1 MTDSRNFV
9 TLAFLTNG
17 TNTAN
22 LAKEFVV
29 FHTNA
34 HYYGVDA
41 NGDKFYN
48 LTVISGGEL
57 TTVTLTETQYTDVC
71 ALGVGFYSYANDG
84 KTLTYKS
91 FETEWVDVAVWAD
104 GTVYETA
111 TGKGYTYN
119 SDVNFW
125 TLDIAAGQ
133 AWDYV
138 MTTGIDQKAV
148 IITNNRGQATDIYI
162 VDGTVSSIATANA
175 KYEALP
181 NNDRTTADGDS
192 DDVTYVMDY
201 GTGMTYTFARENGK
215 VTNAIEAQGVQ
226 TDAVNS
232 IKVQGV
238 DAKLT
243 GGKGTQADP
252 YTYVAEITAQ
262 QKADTSV
269 DLLSVVAKTT
279 SADMKVTG
287 GNGTTM
293 GSGSNGTWTY
303 NETPKGMSAAPENY
317 HFYMI
322 VDGVYYEI
330 TCKSVAATFEVGSVA
345 DLTAAL
351 AKAVDGDTIVMKAGT
366 YTLTDKVSVSKGV
379 TIQGEGNVII
389 NAASGANAFYMEVG
403 TGKTA
408 TLKGLNLVANGTHAV
423 QMVAHCAGNVVIE
436 NCQFTATSTGYGI
449 YKNAAGNL
457 TVTGCKFVSLP
468 VAIGTDCAW
477 STLNITSNDFTGCT
491 EALGLTSSS
500 MAATLSDIQSAMT
513 ANNSN
518 VNAGMVKSY

>member
-1 MTDSRNFV
+1 
-9 TLAFLTNG
+9 
-17 TNTAN
+17 
-22 LAKEFVV
+22 
-29 FHTNA
+29 
-34 HYYGVDA
+34 
-41 NGDKFYN
+41 
-48 LTVISGGEL
+48 
-57 TTVTLTETQYTDVC
+57 
-71 ALGVGFYSYANDG
+71 
-84 KTLTYKS
+84 
-91 FETEWVDVAVWAD
+91 
-104 GTVYETA
+104 
-111 TGKGYTYN
+111 
-119 SDVNFW
+119 
-125 TLDIAAGQ
+125 
-133 AWDYV
+133 

-279 SADMKVTG
+279 SADMKVMG
-287 GNGTTM
+287 GSFAGTTM

-303 NETPKGMSAAPENY
+303 NETPKGMASAPEAY

-408 TLKGLNLVANGTHAV
+408 TLKGLNLIADNTHAV
-423 QMVAHCAGNVVIE
+423 TMVAHCAGNVVIE
-436 NCQFTATSTGYGI
+436 NCQFTTDNGGYGI

-468 VAIGTDCAW
+468 VAIGTGCAW
-477 STLNITSNDFTGCT
+477 STLNITGNDFTGCT
-491 EALGLTSSS
+491 EALGLTSANLASGETE
-500 MAATLSDIQSAMT
+500 AIIEVAMM
-513 ANNSN
+513 ANNTN
-518 VNAGMVKSY
+518 VNEGMVTAH

>member
-1 MTDSRNFV
+1 M
-9 TLAFLTNG
+9 
-17 TNTAN
+17 
-22 LAKEFVV
+22 
-29 FHTNA
+29 
-34 HYYGVDA
+34 
-41 NGDKFYN
+41 
-48 LTVISGGEL
+48 
-57 TTVTLTETQYTDVC
+57 
-71 ALGVGFYSYANDG
+71 
-84 KTLTYKS
+84 
-91 FETEWVDVAVWAD
+91 
-104 GTVYETA
+104 
-111 TGKGYTYN
+111 
-119 SDVNFW
+119 NFW

-138 MTTGIDQKAV
+138 MTTGVDQKAV

-262 QKADTSV
+262 QKDDTSV

-279 SADMKVTG
+279 SADMKVMG
-287 GNGTTM
+287 GSFAGTTM

-303 NETPKGMSAAPENY
+303 NETPKGMASAPEAY
-317 HFYMI
+317 KFFVT
-322 VDGVYYEI
+322 VDGVYYTV

-436 NCQFTATSTGYGI
+436 NCQFTANVNKPETSYGI

-457 TVTGCKFVSLP
+457 TVTGCRFVSLST
-468 VAIGTDCAW
+468 AIGTDCAW
-477 STLNITSNDFTGCT
+477 STLTITGNDFTGCT
-491 EALGLTSSS
+491 EALGLTTSALGSVTE
-500 MAATLSDIQSAMT
+500 ATIEANVI
-513 ANNSN
+513 ANNTN
-518 VNAGMVKSY
+518 VNEGMVTAYPVV

>member
-1 MTDSRNFV
+1 MDSDNKYYDVKTHKGKSFITVSQSVVERYGVAKGDKFILTDDVIARRATTATIYTGYNEIPSVTGATFHYVTDSRNFV

-215 VTNAIEAQGVQ
+215 VTNAIKAQGVQ

-232 IKVQGV
+232 IKVQG
-238 DAKLT
+238 
-243 GGKGTQADP
+243 
-252 YTYVAEITAQ
+252 
-262 QKADTSV
+262 
-269 DLLSVVAKTT
+269 
-279 SADMKVTG
+279 
-287 GNGTTM
+287 
-293 GSGSNGTWTY
+293 
-303 NETPKGMSAAPENY
+303 
-317 HFYMI
+317 
-322 VDGVYYEI
+322 
-330 TCKSVAATFEVGSVA
+330 
-345 DLTAAL
+345 
-351 AKAVDGDTIVMKAGT
+351 
-366 YTLTDKVSVSKGV
+366 
-379 TIQGEGNVII
+379 
-389 NAASGANAFYMEVG
+389 
-403 TGKTA
+403 
-408 TLKGLNLVANGTHAV
+408 
-423 QMVAHCAGNVVIE
+423 
-436 NCQFTATSTGYGI
+436 
-449 YKNAAGNL
+449 
-457 TVTGCKFVSLP
+457 
-468 VAIGTDCAW
+468 
-477 STLNITSNDFTGCT
+477 
-491 EALGLTSSS
+491 
-500 MAATLSDIQSAMT
+500 
-513 ANNSN
+513 
-518 VNAGMVKSY
+518 